1 MYIADK
7 YWNHMIGDS
16 DDSLTLVE
24 YLAAKQK
31 EEISVGE
38 ILNDFGVDKLQGNFC
53 NPDIPLV
60 FTDSEGWETDIHYAI
75 CLITDLAAI
84 LLECKINRTV
94 RLRELFDDID
104 EEAIAEIRV
113 TATAQ
118 ELKLIDRALLDFAA
132 APLAYDM
139 SEMVSE
145 EDMLEMAAVC
155 DRLRK
160 ELLA

>member
-1 MYIADK
+1 M
-7 YWNHMIGDS
+7 
-16 DDSLTLVE
+16 
-24 YLAAKQK
+24 
-31 EEISVGE
+31 
-38 ILNDFGVDKLQGNFC
+38 
-53 NPDIPLV
+53 
-60 FTDSEGWETDIHYAI
+60 
-75 CLITDLAAI
+75 
-84 LLECKINRTV
+84 LECKINRTV